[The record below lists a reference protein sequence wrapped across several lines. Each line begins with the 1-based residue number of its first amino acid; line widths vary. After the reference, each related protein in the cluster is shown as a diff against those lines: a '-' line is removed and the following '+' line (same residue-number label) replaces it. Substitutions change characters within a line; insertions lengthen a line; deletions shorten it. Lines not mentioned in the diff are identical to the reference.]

1 MNGYSC
7 SNKDKV
13 KPTIDP
19 CIKYAIFKRIL
30 KLHTIGV
37 QPVTLRLGCSKP
49 VGVDS
54 YLLTIE
60 WGRNNFQIDIAI
72 E

>member
-1 MNGYSC
+1 M
-7 SNKDKV
+7 
-13 KPTIDP
+13 
-19 CIKYAIFKRIL
+19 
-30 KLHTIGV
+30 
-37 QPVTLRLGCSKP
+37 TLRLGCSKP